1 MSVFSYHKI
10 VSFILVSVYSLFP
23 NGCLYS
29 NYVLPHFLYS
39 CLSLYSSFTMVS
51 IIFLKYINIVLATI
65 QHYEI
70 SS

>member
-29 NYVLPHFLYS
+29 IYVLPHFLYS
-39 CLSLYSSFTMVS
+39 CLYWYSSFNYGLHN
-51 IIFLKYINIVLATI
+51 FFKYMNIVLPTI

-70 SS
+70 